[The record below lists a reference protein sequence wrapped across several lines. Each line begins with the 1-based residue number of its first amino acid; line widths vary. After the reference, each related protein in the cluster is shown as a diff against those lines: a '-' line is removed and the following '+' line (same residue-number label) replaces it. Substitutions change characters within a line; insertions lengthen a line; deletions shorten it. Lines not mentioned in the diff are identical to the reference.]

1 MILIGLDMY
10 QAYVREYY
18 ETEQKEVLL
27 KLAFIPG
34 MLLLVVCFVLFQ
46 LVDFSISGYFFGQG
60 SQILDNCIFT
70 GVVFLFCINLLS
82 HVLRMQGRGWAFS
95 APQIIPK
102 LGYLLFLLFM
112 VLLYK
117 ERNYIELIITNVFV
131 LFLSTLCFVFILWED
146 IKKAWAA
153 KYNKIIIKQM
163 LTFSLPLLAGSLA
176 YWALISIDR
185 LILSYFTNFKEVG
198 IYVVATSLAAG
209 VGVFATV
216 FSNLWHPLVYKWVKE
231 GIDPKRIAFI
241 NELMVLAV
249 SFLWSLVGFFSW
261 SIEYFFPK
269 QYDGVQ
275 YIVVACVAMPLL
287 YMLSETTNVGI
298 GISRKTGYAMITSLV
313 ALLVNIVVNCVAVPL
328 HGVKGT
334 ALASMMTF
342 ISFLILRTEF
352 SSFLWVSLPRGKMY
366 IFLMIYFVLTVMQV
380 FEIFNNIFVSSIAWV
395 LGFVVICVL
404 YFDKISW
411 GFEKVKLRGF
421 KC

>member
-1 MILIGLDMY
+1 MVPIKGNLGS
-10 QAYVREYY
+10 QV
-18 ETEQKEVLL
+18 TKE
-27 KLAFIPG
+27 
-34 MLLLVVCFVLFQ
+34 
-46 LVDFSISGYFFGQG
+46 SIS
-60 SQILDNCIFT
+60 
-70 GVVFLFCINLLS
+70 
-82 HVLRMQGRGWAFS
+82 VLNSPTVG
-95 APQIIPK
+95 
-102 LGYLLFLLFM
+102 
-112 VLLYK
+112 
-117 ERNYIELIITNVFV
+117 
-131 LFLSTLCFVFILWED
+131 FILWED

-261 SIEYFFPK
+261 STEYFFPK

-380 FEIFNNIFVSSIAWV
+380 FEIFNNIFISSIAWL

-411 GFEKVKLRGF
+411 CFEKVKLRGF

>member
-1 MILIGLDMY
+1 M
-10 QAYVREYY
+10 
-18 ETEQKEVLL
+18 
-27 KLAFIPG
+27 
-34 MLLLVVCFVLFQ
+34 
-46 LVDFSISGYFFGQG
+46 
-60 SQILDNCIFT
+60 
-70 GVVFLFCINLLS
+70 
-82 HVLRMQGRGWAFS
+82 
-95 APQIIPK
+95 
-102 LGYLLFLLFM
+102 
-112 VLLYK
+112 
-117 ERNYIELIITNVFV
+117 
-131 LFLSTLCFVFILWED
+131 
-146 IKKAWAA
+146 
-153 KYNKIIIKQM
+153 
-163 LTFSLPLLAGSLA
+163 
-176 YWALISIDR
+176 
-185 LILSYFTNFKEVG
+185 
-198 IYVVATSLAAG
+198 
-209 VGVFATV
+209 
-216 FSNLWHPLVYKWVKE
+216 
-231 GIDPKRIAFI
+231 
-241 NELMVLAV
+241 
-249 SFLWSLVGFFSW
+249 SFLWSLVGFSSW

-380 FEIFNNIFVSSIAWV
+380 FEIFNNIFISGIAWL